1 VIFLV
6 IRSKPRNFASEEKRT
21 EIDKHRIKE
30 NGSFLFP
37 FLFFMSRLG
46 LWRNATA
53 FFCLELGGFELSLYG
68 INHVT

>member
-1 VIFLV
+1 LV

-37 FLFFMSRLG
+37 FLFFHEPFGAVAKCHSL
-46 LWRNATA
+46 